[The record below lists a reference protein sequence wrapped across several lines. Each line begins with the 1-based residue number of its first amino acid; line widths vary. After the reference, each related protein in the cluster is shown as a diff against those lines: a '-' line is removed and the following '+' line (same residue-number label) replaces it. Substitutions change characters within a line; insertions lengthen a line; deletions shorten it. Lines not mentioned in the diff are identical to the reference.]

1 MRVCKSMFIVG
12 LLAASPWLSARRA
25 GAEAVVETQDPI
37 TVTTRVDPEK
47 PRLGDVIR
55 YQINVAYPA
64 GYAVNLPARV
74 ELPPLK
80 VIGSESG
87 AEASS
92 GQGFRR
98 QFTIEVQAFSLKQAK
113 IPSLELT
120 YVDPQA
126 QVHSKKVPS
135 HPLEMHAL
143 TANEAQPERRGEDPM
158 VSPEYPNDSAELVIY
173 ALLGGI
179 LLGGALY
186 ALWRW
191 KAAQPV
197 PEAPKPKIPPH
208 ERANGRLDRLEA
220 GMKERFE
227 AGGGALFYLEL
238 TEIAKGYLG
247 EEFGVE
253 CLDRTSYEIQQLLDQ
268 DPKCFDPI
276 PAQDVRDFLQHSDLI
291 KFARSATDEQE
302 AQGELQKVRDW
313 VVSTHAVS
321 QDRASLAQQE
331 SPSEAPNNTGTDNA
345 QEERIS

>member
-1 MRVCKSMFIVG
+1 MKFRHSIMLFAA
-12 LLAASPWLSARRA
+12 LAGVPCIQALPAKAESAA
-25 GAEAVVETQDPI
+25 QEQDPI
-37 TVTTRVDPEK
+37 TVTTRIDPEA
-47 PRLGDVIR
+47 PRLGDLIR

-80 VIGSESG
+80 VIRSESG

-92 GQGFRR
+92 GEGFRR
-98 QFTIEVQAFSLKQAK
+98 QFTIELQAFSLKQAK

-126 QVHSKKVPS
+126 QVHSKKVPA

-158 VSPEYPNDSAELVIY
+158 RSPEYPNDSAELVIY

-191 KAAQPV
+191 KAAQPA
-197 PEAPKPKIPPH
+197 PQAPKPKIPPH
-208 ERANGRLDRLEA
+208 ERASGRLDRLEA
-220 GMKERFE
+220 GMKERFD

-247 EEFGVE
+247 EEFRVE
-253 CLDRTSYEIQQLLDQ
+253 CLDRTSYEIQQLLDK
-268 DPKCFDPI
+268 DPECFHPI
-276 PAQDVRDFLQHSDLI
+276 SAQDVRDFLKHSDLI
-291 KFARSATDEQE
+291 KFARSATDEKE
-302 AQGELQKVRDW
+302 ARSELERVRDW
-313 VVSTHAVS
+313 VVSTRAAS
-321 QDRASLAQQE
+321 QKVGAQAE
-331 SPSEAPNNTGTDNA
+331 SEAPNSA
-345 QEERIS
+345 KPEKPQEETVS